1 MTENRQDEKANN
13 ISEAAN
19 NQRRN
24 NGWHS
29 WLQQVDNVNVIELE
43 KNVYINPTR
52 YLKHSTIT

>member
-29 WLQQVDNVNVIELE
+29 
-43 KNVYINPTR
+43 
-52 YLKHSTIT
+52 